1 MLIAGQPAIQRP
13 LRLIDHAGVRVA
25 HGECYG
31 AGVPY
36 PVQQAKAQGLP
47 GRRLPAVHRHD
58 LLARLQA
65 RDIRDGAGFHLADH
79 GRVAGFTGHEQSPVG
94 HDGEQEIG
102 QRTGADHRDALAHR
116 FAVEGPVQFLRGD
129 LPLALVE
136 HLDVT
141 AQGNG

>member
-1 MLIAGQPAIQRP
+1 MLLAGQPAVQCP
-13 LRLIDHAGVRVA
+13 LGLIDHAGVRVA
-25 HGECYG
+25 HGEFYG
-31 AGVPY
+31 AGVAY

-58 LLARLQA
+58 LLARLQT
-65 RDIRDGAGFHLADH
+65 RDIRDGTRLHLANH

-102 QRTGADHRDALAHR
+102 QRAGADHRDALAYR
-116 FAVEGPVQFLRGD
+116 FAIEGPVQFLRGD
-129 LPLALVE
+129 LSLALVE
-136 HLDVT
+136 HLDVA